1 MRSLKAKKNP
11 LSKHLTK
18 NHLISTSK
26 QKKMNDSNV
35 DKKGQF
41 TLAFLMKYK
50 WSDENK
56 FVFIYY
62 QYTSFSIQTYIP
74 TLFF

>member
-1 MRSLKAKKNP
+1 
-11 LSKHLTK
+11 
-18 NHLISTSK
+18 
-26 QKKMNDSNV
+26 MNDSNV